1 MSADFILL
9 MIAVVVIT
17 SMGAGLYSP
26 LLWSMYADVADYA
39 TQKNGT
45 SSTGL
50 IFSSGTMAQK
60 LGGAISGS
68 LIAMLLGIAGLVSST
83 NELTG
88 ETIVLITNE
97 DAVRQMVWALFSL
110 FPAAIALIM
119 ALLAY
124 FYPIRK

>member
-1 MSADFILL
+1 
-9 MIAVVVIT
+9 
-17 SMGAGLYSP
+17 
-26 LLWSMYADVADYA
+26 
-39 TQKNGT
+39 
-45 SSTGL
+45 
-50 IFSSGTMAQK
+50 
-60 LGGAISGS
+60 
-68 LIAMLLGIAGLVSST
+68 MLLGIAGLVSST

>member
-1 MSADFILL
+1 
-9 MIAVVVIT
+9 
-17 SMGAGLYSP
+17 
-26 LLWSMYADVADYA
+26 
-39 TQKNGT
+39 
-45 SSTGL
+45 
-50 IFSSGTMAQK
+50 MAQK